1 MSLEEERARQAASA
15 PAPAPAAAA
24 AANVTL
30 ASIPEA
36 STSAQALPI
45 SAPSTTAMPTSHS
58 IDEVDAHDEDA
69 LLAQA
74 LALSHQTGEDVDMAD
89 ASEAKSSETRGTVDQ
104 PNDEEMTEEEA
115 IAKAIAMSM
124 QEDQED
130 AAKK

>member
-1 MSLEEERARQAASA
+1 MSLEEERARQAAS
-15 PAPAPAAAA
+15 APAAAA

-36 STSAQALPI
+36 STSGQALPT

-89 ASEAKSSETRGTVDQ
+89 ASEAKSSETRGIVDE

>member
-15 PAPAPAAAA
+15 SANAPAATAA
-24 AANVTL
+24 EVATL
-30 ASIPEA
+30 PSISEA
-36 STSAQALPI
+36 STSAQALPT
-45 SAPSTTAMPTSHS
+45 SAPSTTVAPTSHS
-58 IDEVDAHDEDA
+58 TDEVDADDEEA

-74 LALSHQTGEDVDMAD
+74 LAMSHQTGEDVDMVNP
-89 ASEAKSSETRGTVDQ
+89 SETKESGSAGAVDE

-124 QEDQED
+124 QEDQDD